1 MCFLGNSAIM
11 ICSCKVEV
19 HLPPAMSHKSSIYAV
34 KHEMTSS
41 GISLE
46 GYHLSGLEN
55 QRSLNLIHFLGMYKA
70 CNLIVRIFLTSL
82 AHVDLERV

>member
-41 GISLE
+41 DISLE
-46 GYHLSGLEN
+46 GLSLVWPGKPAKLEFN
-55 QRSLNLIHFLGMYKA
+55 SFFRDVQGM
-70 CNLIVRIFLTSL
+70 
-82 AHVDLERV
+82 

>member
-1 MCFLGNSAIM
+1 MFSGQQCHHDLQLQ
-11 ICSCKVEV
+11 VEV
-19 HLPPAMSHKSSIYAV
+19 PLPPAMSHKSSIYAV

-41 GISLE
+41 DISLE

-70 CNLIVRIFLTSL
+70 CN
-82 AHVDLERV
+82 

>member
-41 GISLE
+41 DISLE

-55 QRSLNLIHFLGMYKA
+55 QRSLNFIQFSEMYRA
-70 CNLIVRIFLTSL
+70 SN
-82 AHVDLERV
+82 